1 MHPIYAATISAFRPL
16 AWRVTTMST
25 PSTAANRAGRK
36 LRLAAVV
43 LLVALIHGAVM
54 SVLGTAQP
62 LLPSGRGEAVVA
74 AVTVRT
80 VALAQ
85 VPESL
90 VPEPAPATRSSAEP
104 VLRPSVPAQAAKNT
118 ANKVKASLLKPAPIL
133 TKFETP
139 VVLSP
144 EPELRDSVV
153 VGSAAAAAADG
164 PAPSG
169 ASALSREALR
179 DLPSYPVALPPSQ
192 HLRFKVRRGD
202 AFGHGTLDWAR
213 SEGRY
218 LASLRLDGEAL
229 PKLEWTS
236 QGETEPGSGVAPQ
249 RMVTHRRGRP
259 AAAANF
265 MLEQQKATFSG
276 ARIEQ
281 PFVRGGQDRITWM
294 LQLAG
299 VFNARAA
306 DAHNL
311 GRATAATR
319 AGEHVVL
326 YVVGPRGSAE
336 LWNFKVLGAEMLDTG
351 AGEVPSLRLVREAE
365 RLYDTRIDI
374 WLDPARHHLPLKWR
388 QQQHG
393 ATQLP
398 LEWERIDD

>member
-1 MHPIYAATISAFRPL
+1 
-16 AWRVTTMST
+16 MST
-25 PSTAANRAGRK
+25 PSTAADRAGRN
-36 LRLAAVV
+36 LRLAAVL
-43 LLVALIHGAVM
+43 LLVVLVHGGVM
-54 SVLGTAQP
+54 SVMGTAQP
-62 LLPSGRGEAVVA
+62 LLPSGRGEAVAAA

-85 VPESL
+85 IPESL
-90 VPEPAPATRSSAEP
+90 VPEEPALAIRPSAEP
-104 VLRPSVPAQAAKNT
+104 ALRPSVPAQAAKNT
-118 ANKVKASLLKPAPIL
+118 GNKVKASVLKPAPIL
-133 TKFETP
+133 TKPEVP
-139 VVLSP
+139 VVSP
-144 EPELRDSVV
+144 EPQLRV
-153 VGSAAAAAADG
+153 SAAPDDG

-169 ASALSREALR
+169 PSALPREALR
-179 DLPSYPVALPPSQ
+179 DLPSYSVSLPPSQ

-202 AFGHGTLDWAR
+202 ASGHGVLDWAR

-218 LASLRLDGEAL
+218 QASLRLDGEAL

-276 ARIEQ
+276 ARVEQ

-306 DAHNL
+306 DAS
-311 GRATAATR
+311 RAD
-319 AGEHVVL
+319 EHVLL

-336 LWNFKVLGAEMLDTG
+336 LWNFKVLGLEMLDTG
-351 AGEVPSLRLVREAE
+351 AGEVPGLRLVREAE

-398 LEWERIDD
+398 LEWERIND